1 MKWMTS
7 SLQSKM
13 LAVTGSGTGLLLVAV
28 AVGFWLLW
36 DSVASYHH
44 LIQVPVANERAVQSL
59 EIRLNRQIITWK
71 DLLLRTDDKK
81 ALTSHW
87 AAFTKETVAI
97 DKDAK
102 ALLGQVDNDNALK
115 SLKRFPAAYQKMV
128 ETFRNGMKE
137 FDANYFSP
145 KAGDQVV
152 RGAESAPTELLEQAR
167 EALVSDAQTSAADN
181 AQRARQGLMSS
192 IGMVVVVLALAFV
205 ITFALIR
212 RNIIAPAQRLEKDL
226 ERIAGGDFSQPVVQT
241 TNDELGHVAAS
252 AQRLQEELG
261 KLIREISGSAA
272 QLASAAEQTL
282 TITEQTAGSV
292 DQQQSQTQQVAT
304 AIDEMASTAQEVARN
319 TTEAAEA
326 ARNAEGQTNNGLEVV
341 GAAVSSIDHLAN
353 EVRKTVEIINRVS
366 SDSDSIGT
374 VLEVIRGISEQT
386 NLLALN
392 AAIEAARAGEQGR
405 GFSVVADEVRSLAQ
419 RTQQSTQEIQ
429 DMIERLHGGVE
440 QAVDAMTVGQ
450 EQAQASLE
458 HGAKAK
464 EALAAIEDAVRTIN
478 NMNTQI
484 ASATEEQTAVAEEI
498 NRHITDI
505 KNGAD
510 QNAEGTHE
518 ISQASQSLAEL
529 ATRLQSLMMRFK
541 TA

>member
-1 MKWMTS
+1 MKWITV
-7 SLQSKM
+7 SLQNKM
-13 LAVTGSGTGLLLVAV
+13 LAVTGSGTALLLVAV

-81 ALTSHW
+81 ALKTHW
-87 AAFTKETVAI
+87 AAFTKETAAI
-97 DKDAK
+97 DNDAK
-102 ALLGQVDNDNALK
+102 ALLGQVDNAGALK
-115 SLKRFPAAYQKMV
+115 YLKRFPAAYQKMV

-152 RGAESAPTELLEQAR
+152 RGAETAPTELLEKAR
-167 EALVSDAQTSAADN
+167 EALVSDAQASATHN
-181 AQRARQGLMSS
+181 AQQARKGLMTS
-192 IGMVVVVLALAFV
+192 IGMVVVVLVLAFM
-205 ITFALIR
+205 ITFVLIR
-212 RNIIAPAQRLEKDL
+212 RNIITPAQRLERDL

-252 AQRLQEELG
+252 AQGLQEELG
-261 KLIREISGSAA
+261 KLIREISASAA

-282 TITEQTAGSV
+282 AISEQTANSV
-292 DQQQSQTQQVAT
+292 DKQQSQTQQVAT

-326 ARNAEGQTNNGLEVV
+326 ARNAESQTSSGLEVV
-341 GAAVSSIDHLAN
+341 GSAVSSIDHLAN
-353 EVRKTVEIINRVS
+353 EVRSTVEIINRVS

-529 ATRLQSLMMRFK
+529 ATRLQNLMMRFK